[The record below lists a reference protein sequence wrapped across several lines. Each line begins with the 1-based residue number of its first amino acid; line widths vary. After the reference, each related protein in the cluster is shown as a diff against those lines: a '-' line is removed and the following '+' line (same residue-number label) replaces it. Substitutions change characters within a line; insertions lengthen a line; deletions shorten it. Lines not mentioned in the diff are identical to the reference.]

1 VLEELRNG
9 KIHLSG
15 LALLAHYVTAE
26 NADALVA
33 EARGRSKRQIEELI
47 ARRFPRPDVPDRI
60 GREPQQLQV
69 RGLAGSTGAPPI
81 SNGTAPASHES
92 TRSGAG
98 TNLASRSGRTQPLSE
113 SRWAVQFTASA
124 ELHRKIERATELL
137 SHAVPNGDLA
147 TLFERAL
154 DALIEQETKRRLG
167 AGRARKRKPLPEGS
181 RHIPVEIA
189 RQVWERDGG
198 QCTFLDTDGRRCSAR
213 RFVTFEH
220 LVPFALGGLPTI
232 ENLCLRCKAHNL
244 HAAREVFGAEA
255 IHAKC
260 AERKRGN
267 ASQLEPTGDDD
278 VVAKV
283 HAALCTMG
291 FREPQARAALAEV
304 RKHGVE
310 TELKAMLRAAL
321 DTLVRVSS
329 TRKASAG

>member
-1 VLEELRNG
+1 MCIRDSLGYSEDEAAVRVRVARLAARCPRVFEELRAG

-15 LALLAHYVTAE
+15 LGLLAQYVTAE

-60 GREPQQLQV
+60 GRESQQLQV
-69 RGLAGSTGAPPI
+69 GGLVGSTGGPP
-81 SNGTAPASHES
+81 SSSGTAPANHES

-98 TNLASRSGRTQPLSE
+98 SKLASRSGRTEPLSE
-113 SRWAVQFTASA
+113 SRWAVQFTASD

-137 SHAVPNGDLA
+137 SHAVPSGDLA

-154 DALIEQETKRRLG
+154 DALIEQESKRRLG
-167 AGRARKRKPLPEGS
+167 AGKPRKRRPLAKGS
-181 RHIPVEIA
+181 RHIPVEVA

-198 QCTFLDTDGRRCSAR
+198 QCRFVDAEGRRCNAR

-220 LVPFALGGLPTI
+220 LVPFALGGLPTV

-260 AERKRGN
+260 AERKRAN
-267 ASQLEPTGDDD
+267 ASQSEPTGDDD
-278 VVAKV
+278 VVAK
-283 HAALCTMG
+283 
-291 FREPQARAALAEV
+291 
-304 RKHGVE
+304 
-310 TELKAMLRAAL
+310 
-321 DTLVRVSS
+321 
-329 TRKASAG
+329 